1 MLCRERSNEHERKGF
16 FMRGG
21 GDGEEQQDYKPSRVE
36 SSEVANRAKIK
47 IVMSRLI

>member
-1 MLCRERSNEHERKGF
+1 MPCREGNNEHERKGF

-21 GDGEEQQDYKPSRVE
+21 GDGEEEQDHKPSRVE
-36 SSEVANRAKIK
+36 SSEVENRAKVK